1 MKPDLPGALRPER
14 PSPRALACEAHRG
27 PSGATSPNGVLAAR
41 TVQAPGAVS
50 SAPRAR
56 PRSQSTAQGE
66 MAPSTL
72 QVNPLCRKHLEHTAM
87 PLAACSPQV
96 SSNLA

>member
-14 PSPRALACEAHRG
+14 PSPRALACEAHCG
-27 PSGATSPNGVLAAR
+27 PPGATSPNGVLAAR

-72 QVNPLCRKHLEHTAM
+72 QVNPR
-87 PLAACSPQV
+87 AAFVGNIWNTLPCHWLPAV
-96 SSNLA
+96 LR